1 MDLKIDET
9 IESIIETSTT
19 EFNREHVNS
28 IAKQYKEV
36 RQKSKPITFALT

>member
-19 EFNREHVNS
+19 EFNREHINS
-28 IAKQYKEV
+28 IAKAIQGGTPEE
-36 RQKSKPITFALT
+36 